1 MSASSETLRVV
12 VLGSGSSGNATAIT
26 DGTTTVLIDCGFSA
40 RETARRLVACGI
52 DPNGINALF
61 VTHEHGDHTRGIEVF
76 ARRFPLPIYA
86 SAGTRGAGRLDRFA
100 DDVRTF
106 SPGDQ
111 ITVGTLQV
119 RSFRTSHDAAQP
131 SGYRVVARSGQ
142 SAGIATDTGVLT
154 PEAEEALAGC
164 ELLAIESNHD
174 GEMLDRGPYP
184 YFLKNRIRSD
194 QGHLANSQAAEA
206 LERLAHD
213 RLVHVIAMHRSAPNN
228 TKALVL
234 ETLTARLERLGLAV
248 AVTASDQNAPCW
260 AGDGHGTLFERGD

>member
-26 DGTTTVLIDCGFSA
+26 DGTTTVLVDCGFSA
-40 RETARRLVACGI
+40 RETSRRLVACGL
-52 DPNGINALF
+52 DPNSLSALF

-76 ARRFPLPIYA
+76 ARRFPMPVYA
-86 SAGTRGAGRLDRFA
+86 SAGTRGAGRLDLFSE
-100 DDVRTF
+100 DVRTF

-111 ITVGTLQV
+111 ITVGTLRVQ
-119 RSFRTSHDAAQP
+119 SFRTSHDSAQP

-154 PEAEEALAGC
+154 PEAAEALAGC

-174 GEMLDRGPYP
+174 SDMLDRGPYP

-194 QGHLANSQAAEA
+194 QGHLANHQAGDA
-206 LERLAHD
+206 LEKLAHD
-213 RLVHVIAMHRSAPNN
+213 RLTHVIAMHRSAPNN
-228 TKALVL
+228 TKALVIS
-234 ETLTARLERLGLAV
+234 TLTERLERLGLKV
-248 AVTASDQNAPCW
+248 AVTASEQNAPCW
-260 AGDGHGTLFERGD
+260 AGDGHGTLFGQED